1 MTKSLVLEKAV
12 KFALR
17 IVKLSRYL
25 SEEKTEYVLSKQ
37 ILLSGT
43 HIAKFI
49 KDATQGESK
58 EIFARDLQIA
68 LKKANET
75 EFWLLIL
82 HEGEYLETKP
92 YNSINDDCVELI
104 KMLTASVKTAK
115 ENV

>member
-1 MTKSLVLEKAV
+1 MSKSIALDKAI

-25 SEEKTEYVLSKQ
+25 SEEKTEYVLGKQ
-37 ILLSGT
+37 VLLSGT

-49 KDATQGESK
+49 KDATQAESK
-58 EIFARDLQIA
+58 QVFSGDMQTA
-68 LKKANET
+68 LKRAAET

-82 HEGEYLETKP
+82 HESGFLEEKS
-92 YNSINDDCVELI
+92 YNSINADCVELI
-104 KMLTASVKTAK
+104 KILTTSVRTSK